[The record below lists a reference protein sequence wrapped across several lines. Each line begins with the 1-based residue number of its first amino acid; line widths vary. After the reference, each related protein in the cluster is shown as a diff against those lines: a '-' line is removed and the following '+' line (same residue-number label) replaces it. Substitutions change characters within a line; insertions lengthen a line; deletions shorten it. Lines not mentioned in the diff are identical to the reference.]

1 MHTAQADSYDK
12 DSDPRYIRVVP
23 TDSYGRI
30 NFANEG
36 SASRD
41 EGEAYLSHFN
51 EKNSFCRSPSNFLRT
66 LATRLCELRRLESA
80 KKHAHSPTVQMN
92 VAKATMMSISV
103 QGDHRSVLPRRVF
116 ILHMTLILGVP

>member
-80 KKHAHSPTVQMN
+80 KKHAHSPTVP
-92 VAKATMMSISV
+92 
-103 QGDHRSVLPRRVF
+103 DERSESDNDEYQCPRR
-116 ILHMTLILGVP
+116 PSERPP